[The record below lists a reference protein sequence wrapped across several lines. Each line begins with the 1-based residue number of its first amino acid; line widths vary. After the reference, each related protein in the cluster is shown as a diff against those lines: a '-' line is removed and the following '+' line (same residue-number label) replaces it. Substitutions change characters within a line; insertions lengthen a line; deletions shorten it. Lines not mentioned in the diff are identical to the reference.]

1 MPLWREAHF
10 EVKMLKHIILRA
22 LLEVE
27 MSKKCTLLW
36 HKATL
41 EVNMQKKTKN
51 STCSD
56 AFRRSDVGFVLELQ
70 SDGRRG
76 TFSEG
81 RQRCMSRGRRD
92 GKRRMSQTCS
102 AVLALIS

>member
-41 EVNMQKKTKN
+41 EVNMQKKTKTPHVRTLLDVQT
-51 STCSD
+51 SVLYWSCKAMAGVGRFQRVGKD
-56 AFRRSDVGFVLELQ
+56 ACRVAGAM
-70 SDGRRG
+70 
-76 TFSEG
+76 T
-81 RQRCMSRGRRD
+81 RD
-92 GKRRMSQTCS
+92 
-102 AVLALIS
+102 A